1 MPGGAEALAH
11 VPVQR
16 RVLGRALEAR
26 APVAAEAFDRRR
38 RQGKLTRREHP
49 DLGDGAGRALAFGVE
64 GAQAVDLV
72 VQPVDAVRGG
82 AAHGEHVHDGAA
94 QRIVPMLDH
103 LGHGPITAA
112 DQALAKRVAI
122 HPLAGAEQERLPFE
136 EGSGRQPLHEG
147 RHRGDHDAPLELR

>member
-1 MPGGAEALAH
+1 MPGGAQALAH

-49 DLGDGAGRALAFGVE
+49 DLGDGAGRALALGIE
-64 GAQAVDLV
+64 GAEAIDLV

-82 AAHGEHVHDGAA
+82 AAHGEHIHEGAA
-94 QRIVPMLDH
+94 HGIVPVLDH
-103 LGHGPITAA
+103 LGHGPIAAA

-122 HPLAGAEQERLPFE
+122 HPLARAEQERLPFE
-136 EGSGRQPLHEG
+136 ERSGRQPLHEG
-147 RHRGDHDAPLELR
+147 RHGGDHDAAPEPR